1 MAQASCCYLRAV
13 WRLSESAGMMDVGGW
28 SWCVCVVIA
37 RRSEC
42 RDLSKQQYHGTSILS
57 PKLAAALPAAA
68 ATKHEL
74 GRFLSATLR
83 PPAFTSPKGPRMTTT
98 ITSRSCTMTVV
109 LHHANSHASHLLQPF
124 HFFTD
129 VLAGWQP
136 LDIASSVA
144 WCAFCIVR
152 CETRRPN
159 HPCIVCLRRTSI
171 QAPYHVGH
179 MGVPGNSGRSR
190 HGIVASH

>member
-1 MAQASCCYLRAV
+1 
-13 WRLSESAGMMDVGGW
+13 MMGVGGW

-37 RRSEC
+37 RRSVC
-42 RDLSKQQYHGTSILS
+42 RDLSKQYHRTSILS

-68 ATKHEL
+68 ATTKHEL

-98 ITSRSCTMTVV
+98 TTSRSCTMTVV
-109 LHHANSHASHLLQPF
+109 LHHANSHESHLLQPF

-136 LDIASSVA
+136 LDIASSSRGAPFALCGVKLDVRTILA
-144 WCAFCIVR
+144 LFAF
-152 CETRRPN
+152 EE
-159 HPCIVCLRRTSI
+159 
-171 QAPYHVGH
+171 QA
-179 MGVPGNSGRSR
+179 SR
-190 HGIVASH
+190 HRTTSATWECLATQGAHAMALSPHINLGHEWPHLRPPWP